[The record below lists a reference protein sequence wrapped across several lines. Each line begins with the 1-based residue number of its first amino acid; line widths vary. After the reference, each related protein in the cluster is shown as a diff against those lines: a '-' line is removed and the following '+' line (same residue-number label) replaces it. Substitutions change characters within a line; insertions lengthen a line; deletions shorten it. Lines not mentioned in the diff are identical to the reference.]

1 MKAKWPK
8 EKVKIC
14 SLAAVGTAPEEY
26 VEYKKRITRARIF
39 MKYYSVNWN
48 YYHQFSGHQLL
59 YGIIILRVGWVCLY
73 TAEERG

>member
-1 MKAKWPK
+1 
-8 EKVKIC
+8 
-14 SLAAVGTAPEEY
+14 
-26 VEYKKRITRARIF
+26 

-73 TAEERG
+73 TAEERMMQTIGLYKDHPRAK